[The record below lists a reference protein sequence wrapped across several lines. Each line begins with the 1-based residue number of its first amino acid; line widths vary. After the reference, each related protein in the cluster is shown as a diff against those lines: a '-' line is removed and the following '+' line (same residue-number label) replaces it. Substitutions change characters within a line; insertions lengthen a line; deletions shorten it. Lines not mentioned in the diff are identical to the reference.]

1 MRYIKL
7 FENFDDTIGNSN
19 DLIFDWMPFDDQITN
34 PIQSSMPEEL
44 SMEELGN
51 FVAESGNSS
60 EIQKAGLF
68 MSHRKNTDGGF
79 TRFITKSISPLILEA
94 EIFNSDFESVNKIE
108 NIDASKMNIGSFSK
122 GASMLGKF
130 GLFGNKDPKQE

>member
-7 FENFDDTIGNSN
+7 FENFDDAIGNSDN
-19 DLIFDWMPFDDQITN
+19 LIFDWMPFDNQITN

-44 SMEELGN
+44 SMDELAN
-51 FVAESGNSS
+51 FATESGNSS

-68 MSHRKNTDGGF
+68 MSHRKNSDGGF

-108 NIDASKMNIGSFSK
+108 NIDASKMNVGNFSK
-122 GASMLGKF
+122 GTSMLGKF
-130 GLFGNKDPKQE
+130 GLFGKKD